1 MTVAAMMVAG
11 SAAGAPPAVPPP
23 GERAPAHPATFEVI
37 QPAGGARAEAVRTS
51 MRSLRGRV
59 VVLAFTDDRC
69 TGCREARTLMA
80 AVAQSVGQAT
90 GFAVASGLGR
100 SDARGMVRTRT
111 GRAVQFLPTAID
123 PHGVLARVFG
133 VRALPTLLVIDRAGR
148 VAARLE
154 QPPAA
159 EDLQATLDD
168 LTAEPIPADVDPP
181 TRPRLS
187 VFDAPAR
194 PVGGLPRTLRPT
206 TAPCPYAPGSMRR
219 IGGDGGARFLVAR
232 TLDGGLLVATI
243 DAQGVGVGCGVA
255 QAPSLRAR
263 ELRRIARRGI
273 VTALGSQARDRDP
286 VYALVVLDG
295 YDEAVANGSVFAI
308 RRNGVVITG
317 VGRATYVTLRG
328 PAGSRRVRIF
338 G

>member
-1 MTVAAMMVAG
+1 MLG
-11 SAAGAPPAVPPP
+11 
-23 GERAPAHPATFEVI
+23 
-37 QPAGGARAEAVRTS
+37 
-51 MRSLRGRV
+51 
-59 VVLAFTDDRC
+59 FTDDRC
-69 TGCREARTLMA
+69 AGCLEARTLTA

-90 GFAVASGLGR
+90 GFAVASGLSR
-100 SDARGMVRTRT
+100 SGARGMVRTRT
-111 GRAVQFLPTAID
+111 GRAVQYLPTAVD
-123 PHGVLARVFG
+123 PHGALARAFG
-133 VRALPTLLVIDRAGR
+133 VPSLPTLLVIDRAGR
-148 VAARLE
+148 VGARLE
-154 QPPAA
+154 QPPTA
-159 EDLQATLDD
+159 EDLQALLDQ

-187 VFDAPAR
+187 VFDDAPAR
-194 PVGGLPRTLRPT
+194 PVGGLPRSLRPT

-219 IGGDGGARFLVAR
+219 IGADGGPRFLIAR

-273 VTALGSQARDRDP
+273 VTALGSEARGRDP

-295 YDEAVANGSVFAI
+295 YDEAVANGSVFPI
-308 RRNGVVITG
+308 RRNGVDITE
-317 VGRATYVTLRG
+317 VGRVTYVTLRG